1 MAVSSR
7 ESKELC
13 SELDKIDSKFTQFE
27 SKLDTNLNQS
37 STILT
42 EIQGIS
48 GQFDTIL
55 KLITD
60 NHPMY
65 QSNVQPGKLESIR
78 IAIQT
83 PTLDISSTPRIV
95 MAVLNNRKIAIGS
108 TTTGEYMSFKV
119 NANSGNIEDL
129 YKKEIPGTKIQ
140 DIINYDDTHLLIVS
154 SDKYIYLWEHNYGKL
169 NDKDKPKIFNVED
182 YIYGIALLDRA
193 NFVCCNETFIK
204 YYNIPSNTYEK
215 KELKNDVPSP
225 HFTCEAILKV
235 TNRMSDSDDYKIVV
249 SVKYSNK
256 TEDDGQLMV
265 LNENRTLKQNVPGVF
280 VTVQCDKGMMEI
292 PRWNSLAIAF
302 IKCNATTIKENKIIL
317 LSLDKFEKQVEV
329 ELGVH
334 TIRSVCKFACFENN
348 SFFVSN
354 GTLTQL
360 FENGDKKHFTSTSTQ
375 LQGYGIEFI
384 ANGKYFISPYH
395 EETKSGK
402 TTQHKFGIT
411 LFTPTFA

>member
-129 YKKEIPGTKIQ
+129 YTMQ
-140 DIINYDDTHLLIVS
+140 DVLVNTSLRSSAGYLLCAAS
-154 SDKYIYLWEHNYGKL
+154 
-169 NDKDKPKIFNVED
+169 
-182 YIYGIALLDRA
+182 RA
-193 NFVCCNETFIK
+193 NSST
-204 YYNIPSNTYEK
+204 
-215 KELKNDVPSP
+215 
-225 HFTCEAILKV
+225 
-235 TNRMSDSDDYKIVV
+235 R
-249 SVKYSNK
+249 
-256 TEDDGQLMV
+256 
-265 LNENRTLKQNVPGVF
+265 
-280 VTVQCDKGMMEI
+280 
-292 PRWNSLAIAF
+292 
-302 IKCNATTIKENKIIL
+302 
-317 LSLDKFEKQVEV
+317 
-329 ELGVH
+329 
-334 TIRSVCKFACFENN
+334 IRSLTN
-348 SFFVSN
+348 
-354 GTLTQL
+354 TL
-360 FENGDKKHFTSTSTQ
+360 
-375 LQGYGIEFI
+375 
-384 ANGKYFISPYH
+384 
-395 EETKSGK
+395 
-402 TTQHKFGIT
+402 
-411 LFTPTFA
+411 